1 MSAIPSASK
10 LAQAWAHLAF
20 LATLILTTRPCTATV
35 PSMVKKASGKG
46 VATDL
51 WKAVAK
57 APKRPEGKTVR
68 YLIKD
73 IPPDLWKAV
82 RIRALQEDRK
92 INQVMRAL
100 LERYAKRGLD

>member
-1 MSAIPSASK
+1 
-10 LAQAWAHLAF
+10 
-20 LATLILTTRPCTATV
+20 
-35 PSMVKKASGKG
+35 MVKKASEKG
-46 VATDL
+46 VPTDL

-100 LERYAKRGLD
+100 LERYAARGLA

>member
-1 MSAIPSASK
+1 
-10 LAQAWAHLAF
+10 
-20 LATLILTTRPCTATV
+20 
-35 PSMVKKASGKG
+35 MVKKASGKG
-46 VATDL
+46 
-51 WKAVAK
+51 
-57 APKRPEGKTVR
+57 EGKTVR

-100 LERYAKRGLD
+100 LERYAKRGLE

>member
-1 MSAIPSASK
+1 
-10 LAQAWAHLAF
+10 
-20 LATLILTTRPCTATV
+20 
-35 PSMVKKASGKG
+35 MVRKASGKG
-46 VATDL
+46 EGKTVRYLIKDVPTDL